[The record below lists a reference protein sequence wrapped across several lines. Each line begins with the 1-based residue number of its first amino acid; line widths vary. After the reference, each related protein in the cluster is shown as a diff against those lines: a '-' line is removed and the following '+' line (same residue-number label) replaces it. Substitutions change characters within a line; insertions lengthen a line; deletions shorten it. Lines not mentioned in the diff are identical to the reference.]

1 MSQAN
6 NEDNGFK
13 GPRQDINTWLNKA
26 LATKWITIDNQ
37 ERNVERRKVG
47 RRKKMRNKE
56 KKRFYQPTYVFSN
69 GTSI

>member
-1 MSQAN
+1 V
-6 NEDNGFK
+6 
-13 GPRQDINTWLNKA
+13 

-47 RRKKMRNKE
+47 RREEIWGQR
-56 KKRFYQPTYVFSN
+56 KKRFYQPIYVLSN